1 MLLTL
6 PIILGV
12 FSLMSSDSARNI
24 YSRIIEVFDPAG
36 IHEKDLPDIFS
47 GRWFF
52 GFRGVTK
59 EVLIKTIEVLHETAG
74 WVEQDADNATR
85 NIVFAN
91 ISNLVAQATD
101 CDPEGVRKWCTWC
114 FVAAKYDKSIYN
126 YFANPTAKY
135 TVIDKVKDAIAD
147 TVTETTEEVKE
158 RVDLAVS
165 PTTTTTAR
173 INPLL
178 KWAIIGGV
186 AFFAYKK
193 IFK

>member
-24 YSRIIEVFDPAG
+24 YARIIDVFDPGG
-36 IHEKDLPDIFS
+36 IAKNQLPDIMT
-47 GRWFF
+47 GRWFY

-59 EVLIKTIEVLHETAG
+59 DVLIKTIEVLHETAG
-74 WVEQDADNATR
+74 WLGDDATNTTR
-85 NIVFAN
+85 TLIFNNIA
-91 ISNLVAQATD
+91 NLVAQATD
-101 CDPEGVRKWCTWC
+101 CDPAGVYKWCGWC
-114 FVAAKYDKSIYN
+114 YGATKYDKSIYD
-126 YFANPTAKY
+126 YFANPTAQY
-135 TVIDKVKDAIAD
+135 TVLDKVKDAISD
-147 TVTETTEEVKE
+147 TVTDTTEEVKE
-158 RVDLAVS
+158 RVDLVVS

-186 AFFAYKK
+186 AFFVYKK

>member
-24 YSRIIEVFDPAG
+24 YARIIDVIDPAG
-36 IHEKDLPDIFS
+36 SLKNQLPDIMT
-47 GRWFF
+47 GRWFY

-59 EVLIKTIEVLHETAG
+59 EVLIKTVEILHETAG
-74 WVEQDADNATR
+74 WLGDDATNTTR
-85 NIVFAN
+85 NLIFSNVA
-91 ISNLVAQATD
+91 NLVSEATE
-101 CDPEGVRKWCTWC
+101 CDPAGVKKWCNWC
-114 FVAAKYDKSIYN
+114 FIAAKADKSIFE
-126 YFANPTAKY
+126 YFANPTAQY
-135 TVIDKVKDAIAD
+135 TVLDKVKDAISD
-147 TVTETTEEVKE
+147 TVTETTETAKE
-158 RVDLAVS
+158 YVDLAVT
-165 PTTTTTAR
+165 PTTTTAR

-186 AFFAYKK
+186 IFFAYKK

>member
-24 YSRIIEVFDPAG
+24 YARIIDVFDPAG
-36 IHEKDLPDIFS
+36 LAKNDLPDIMT
-47 GRWFF
+47 GRWFY

-74 WVEQDADNATR
+74 WLGDDATNTTR
-85 NIVFAN
+85 NLVFAN
-91 ISNLVAQATD
+91 VSNLVAQATD
-101 CDPEGVRKWCTWC
+101 CDPAGVKKWCTWC
-114 FVAAKYDKSIYN
+114 FVAANADKSIYD
-126 YFANPTAKY
+126 YFANPTAQY
-135 TVIDKVKDAIAD
+135 TVLDKVKDAISD
-147 TVTETTEEVKE
+147 TVTDTTEEVKE
-158 RVDLAVS
+158 RVDLVVS

-173 INPLL
+173 INPIL

-186 AFFAYKK
+186 AFFVYKK

>member
-6 PIILGV
+6 PIILGI
-12 FSLMSSDSARNI
+12 FSIFTSESARNI
-24 YSRIIEVFDPAG
+24 YARIIEIYDPG
-36 IHEKDLPDIFS
+36 HVHDKDLPDTFA

-74 WVEQDADNATR
+74 WLGYDADNATR
-85 NIVFAN
+85 ALVFTN
-91 ISNLVAQATD
+91 VSNLVAQATD
-101 CDPEGVRKWCTWC
+101 CDPAGVKKWCNWC
-114 FVAAKYDKSIYN
+114 FVAANADKSIYD
-126 YFANPTAKY
+126 YFANPTAQY
-135 TVIDKVKDAIAD
+135 TVIDKVKDAISD
-147 TVTETTEEVKE
+147 TVTDTTEEVKE
-158 RVDLAVS
+158 RVDLAMT

-186 AFFAYKK
+186 AFFVYKK